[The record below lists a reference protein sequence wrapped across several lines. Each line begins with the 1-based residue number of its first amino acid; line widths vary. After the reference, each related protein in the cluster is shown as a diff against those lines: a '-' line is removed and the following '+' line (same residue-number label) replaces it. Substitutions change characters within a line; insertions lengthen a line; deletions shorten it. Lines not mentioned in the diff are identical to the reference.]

1 MINNYGNV
9 IGDIMAVIYRATNK
23 INNMSYIG
31 FTKGTAEKRF
41 SSHIREGHGLHEA
54 IKEHGPENFEIEV
67 LEESEDWLM
76 LVKDQE
82 PHYIAKYNTLTPNGY
97 NRTKGGEYGNLEGL
111 PVDVYDLELNF
122 IETIQGISETA
133 RRYGL
138 SHSNVQSA
146 CANSEKGKASRLGEN
161 YFCYSGGSV
170 KKKVWNTMPGCEA
183 ARKVNTGRKR
193 PEQAKVIEKLNE
205 ERKDKTIYKFTH
217 KDGRVVEGT
226 RYDLK
231 EIDPTVSIGELGVLI
246 KGNYKSHRGWT
257 IGK

>member
-31 FTKGTAEKRF
+31 FTKGTAKDRF
-41 SSHIREGHGLHEA
+41 AAHTREGHSLHRA
-54 IKEHGPENFEIEV
+54 IQEWGAENFKLEV
-67 LEESEDWLM
+67 LEESDDWLH
-76 LVKDQE
+76 LVTERE
-82 PHYIAKYNTLTPNGY
+82 PALIEEHNTLAPNGY
-97 NRTKGGEYGNLEGL
+97 NLTKGGEYGQLEGVA
-111 PVDVYDLELNF
+111 VDVYDLELNF

-133 RRYGL
+133 RQYGL
-138 SHSNVQSA
+138 SHSNVQGA
-146 CANSEKGKASRLGEN
+146 CKNADKGKSSRLGDN

-170 KKKVWNTMPGCEA
+170 QKKVWNTMPGCEA
-183 ARKVNTGRKR
+183 ARSANTGRKR
-193 PEQAKVIEKLNE
+193 PEHAEFMRKLME
-205 ERKDKTIYKFTH
+205 DKRDKTIYKFIH

-246 KGNYKSHRGWT
+246 KGNYKSHRGWA